1 LVTFEDRISQQEP
14 LPDLVPLR
22 AHYAWLCAQLLAA
35 IVHPEAALALARQL
49 RRHVRVMIQ
58 TSQAH
63 FRRRQKIA
71 MLLRPDWRERVIADL
86 GGWKRLKRWTKRQ
99 AVIEAAPPEKAY
111 QSIRHPAAD
120 EEERERRAHMRE
132 LMKANAHP
140 LILRD
145 PCRMDFDGWFRLP
158 PQARLVNPIAD
169 PDYDYDFDPRPL
181 ADFRGIKTPI
191 TVWPEEFRAAAEV
204 RPYASEEEREE
215 EVASIKDVTPDTDP
229 GSLPSQQIRYCREPT
244 IFSIAQNDNIPIVA
258 PKRILAQGRDDKGQ
272 DNKGM
277 GYFSRAPPRIRGSP
291 NPARRQECLL
301 AARLGMGVTNSALN
315 KYG

>member
-1 LVTFEDRISQQEP
+1 MTFEDRISQREP
-14 LPDLVPLR
+14 LPDLAPLR

-35 IVHPEAALALARQL
+35 IVHPEVTLSLARQL

-58 TSQAH
+58 ASQAH

-71 MLLRPDWRERVIADL
+71 MLLRPDWRERVISEL
-86 GGWKRLKRWTKRQ
+86 GGWKRLRRWTKRQ
-99 AVIEAAPPEKAY
+99 AAIDAAPPEKTY
-111 QSIRHPAAD
+111 HTIFHPAAD
-120 EEERERRAHMRE
+120 EEEAARRAHMRE

-169 PDYDYDFDPRPL
+169 PDYDYDFDPRPM
-181 ADFRGIKTPI
+181 ADFTGLKTPI
-191 TVWPEEFRAAAEV
+191 TVWPEEFRAAAEI
-204 RPYASEEEREE
+204 RPLEEESEEA
-215 EVASIKDVTPDTDP
+215 VPPDVV
-229 GSLPSQQIRYCREPT
+229 EP
-244 IFSIAQNDNIPIVA
+244 AA
-258 PKRILAQGRDDKGQ
+258 PKDCKVRRHIFFHEVPREAPPSAQEPIFLEKQ
-272 DNKGM
+272 TL
-277 GYFSRAPPRIRGSP
+277 FFFVRAPPRIRGSP